1 MAEGGGRL
9 DRERPHW
16 RLSPRTA
23 ALSAAVLVGLFAG
36 LACAV
41 ASGRVADLDA
51 LVAGWLAG
59 LRHPLVTVLMQAV
72 TWLGSAAFLVP
83 LGLLTAA
90 WVWSAFPASAAL
102 PRRQARHGAWAVLI
116 ALSGAWLLNSALK
129 SVFQRARPDLPP
141 LSEAFGYSFPSGH
154 AMVTLAFFA
163 VSSYVV
169 AVTFSTARG
178 GRHTHPAVLAA
189 AAAVVTLLVG
199 LSRIYL
205 GVHFPSDV
213 AAGFAA
219 GAAWA
224 LTVIAGF
231 EWLRHGR

>member
-1 MAEGGGRL
+1 MAL
-9 DRERPHW
+9 
-16 RLSPRTA
+16 
-23 ALSAAVLVGLFAG
+23 ALVAVFAG
-36 LACAV
+36 LAWAMAV
-41 ASGRVADLDA
+41 GRATDLDA

-59 LRHPLVTVLMQAV
+59 LRHPVVTAFMRTV
-72 TWLGSAAFLVP
+72 TWLGSAAVLVP

-90 WVWSAFPASAAL
+90 WVWGALPTSAAP
-102 PRRQARHGAWAVLI
+102 PRRQARYGAWAVLI

-129 SVFQRARPDLPP
+129 FVFQRARPGLPP
-141 LSEAFGYSFPSGH
+141 LSEAAGYSFPSGH

-178 GRHTHPAVLAA
+178 GRPTLPAVLAA

-205 GVHFPSDV
+205 GVHFPTDV